1 MAKYFDF
8 GNKLTGR
15 VARINY
21 IIMVF
26 FIMFSFHMIRE
37 SSWSTEQ
44 EFNLF
49 GTQSEAI
56 YVELQND
63 VSYQIKFV
71 DLVKHLQEIAYYFKR
86 PEDGK
91 GDITVNIE
99 SLGGDVISDSYTF
112 HLADFN
118 SEILRFPSYVDPERI
133 KFGETYIMHVI
144 VTNRKDLEPVE
155 MECVSS
161 SSSFAKGAGNGDAF
175 IPYLTFSGTDFLL
188 WDNIRTMLFWT
199 VAVLLV
205 LWFFP
210 VIVVNSL
217 IAKEV
222 INVAVAVLGYICIE
236 VIVGDLFE
244 APWQLILVNIFY
256 IYIFE
261 KILQVIFA
269 KERLSHAITIIFCLI
284 IGAAEYY
291 VLEFRGTPIT
301 PWDLR
306 VMATAV
312 TVASA
317 YGFDIPLRMVVG
329 IDIAVL
335 GLLIDR
341 KLYCKTTQSK
351 KKIRIQNGVI
361 SVVGIAVAGIFL
373 YPSVKVGI
381 WDQRGS
387 YREDGFVAAFI
398 ANTKYMTYKKPAG
411 YSKKKA
417 QELNK
422 NVTSVYTEIQTQAV
436 NVIVIMD
443 ESFSDL
449 RVIND
454 QLVSGSYMPFID
466 SLESNTV
473 KGHLYVPVFG
483 NGTCDTEFE
492 ALTGVSTSYTGAYPY
507 VIQDMENVDSL
518 TSELKKKGYK
528 TLAFHP
534 YSKENWNRFNVY
546 SALGFDE
553 FFDGDSVS
561 DGEQMRWM
569 RSDYADFQKIIELYE
584 NKEEDNLFIFNVTMQ
599 NHGGYEGA
607 WDNFANTVD
616 LSAQGDFP
624 QAEQYFSLIKETDAA
639 FKELIDYFEKVDEP
653 TLICFFGDH
662 QPNLEEEYYEMLF
675 GIDDLDDLSDEDA
688 ILQYQTPFVI
698 WTNYD
703 IPEQHI
709 KALSSNYLASYV
721 LYYAG
726 YDLEGLDAFAYNLS
740 KKYPVISRMGI
751 IDVEEELHTDRFED
765 TRLDDYEILNYYR
778 MHP

>member
-1 MAKYFDF
+1 MRKYYIYE
-8 GNKLTGR
+8 KQKTER
-15 VARINY
+15 KIRIKY

-26 FIMFSFHMIRE
+26 FLLASVHMIRE

-44 EFNLF
+44 EFNSF

-71 DLVKHLQEIAYYFKR
+71 DLVKNLQEIAYYFKR

-91 GDITVNIE
+91 GDITVSIE
-99 SLGGDVISDSYTF
+99 SLNGDVISDSYTF

-133 KFGETYIMHVI
+133 KFGETYIMHVT
-144 VTNRKDLEPVE
+144 VTNRKNLDPVE

-161 SSSFAKGAGNGDAF
+161 SSSLAKGTGNGDAF

-199 VAVLLV
+199 AAVLLV

-210 VIVVNSL
+210 VIVVNSVV
-217 IAKEV
+217 AKEV

-236 VIVGDLFE
+236 VILGDLFE

-284 IGAAEYY
+284 LGAAEYY

-306 VMATAV
+306 VMATAA

-317 YGFDIPLRMVVG
+317 YSFDIPLRLVIG

-361 SVVGIAVAGIFL
+361 SAAGIAVAGIFL
-373 YPSVKVGI
+373 YPVVDVGI

-387 YREDGFVAAFI
+387 YQEDGFVAAFI
-398 ANTKYMTYKKPAG
+398 ANTKYLTHKKPTG
-411 YSKKKA
+411 YSKQKA
-417 QELNK
+417 QELNE
-422 NVTSVYTEIQTQAV
+422 NVTSVHTEIQTPAM

-443 ESFSDL
+443 ESFADL

-466 SLESNTV
+466 SLENNTV
-473 KGHLYVPVFG
+473 KGNLYVPVFG

-507 VIQDMENVDSL
+507 VTQGMKDVSSL
-518 TSELKKKGYK
+518 TLDLKEKGYEA
-528 TLAFHP
+528 LAFHP
-534 YSKENWNRFNVY
+534 YLKENWNRFNVY
-546 SALGFDE
+546 SELGFDE
-553 FFDGDSVS
+553 FYDGDSVS

-569 RSDYADFQKIIELYE
+569 LSDYADFQKIIELYE

-599 NHGGYEGA
+599 NHGGYERT

-662 QPNLEEEYYEMLF
+662 QPNLEVEYYEMLF

-709 KALSSNYLASYV
+709 NALSSNYLASYI

-726 YDLEGLDAFAYNLS
+726 YDLEGFDAFAYNLS

-751 IDVEEELHTDRFED
+751 IDAEEQLYTNKFED

>member
-1 MAKYFDF
+1 M
-8 GNKLTGR
+8 TGR

-44 EFNLF
+44 EFNSF
-49 GTQSEAI
+49 GTQGEAI

-71 DLVKHLQEIAYYFKR
+71 DLVKNLQEIAYYFKR

-133 KFGETYIMHVI
+133 KFGETYIMHVT

-155 MECVSS
+155 MECVTSS
-161 SSSFAKGAGNGDAF
+161 ASFAKGTGNGKEF

-199 VAVLLV
+199 AVVLLV

-210 VIVVNSL
+210 AIVVNRTV
-217 IAKEV
+217 AKEAV
-222 INVAVAVLGYICIE
+222 NVAVAALGYICIE
-236 VIVGDLFE
+236 VILGDFFVV
-244 APWQLILVNIFY
+244 PWQLILVNIFY

-269 KERLSHAITIIFCLI
+269 KERPSHAITIIFCLI

-317 YGFDIPLRMVVG
+317 YNFDIPLRLVVG

-351 KKIRIQNGVI
+351 KKIKIQNGVI

-387 YREDGFVAAFI
+387 YQEDGFVAAFI
-398 ANTKYMTYKKPAG
+398 SNTKYMTYKKPTG

-417 QELNK
+417 QELNE
-422 NVTSVYTEIQTQAV
+422 NVTSVYTEIQTQAM

-569 RSDYADFQKIIELYE
+569 LSDYADFQKIIELYE

-599 NHGGYEGA
+599 NHGGYEGT

-662 QPNLEEEYYEMLF
+662 QPNLEVEYYEMLF

-709 KALSSNYLASYV
+709 KALSSNYLASYI

-726 YDLEGLDAFAYNLS
+726 YDLEGFDAFAYNLS

-751 IDVEEELHTDRFED
+751 IDVEEELHTDKFED